1 MARDVCYRWQGLLAV
16 LVFAGRRI
24 RDPHYWRLSF
34 FTGCRKLKNPG
45 YSWTLAVDEEVIDA
59 LRHESTGLRDTV
71 DMLLERGAPKVML
84 ADIWRYA
91 VLYKHG
97 GVYADV
103 DTVSRKPVDSWLP
116 PATPAPQLAG
126 DDRASA
132 AYSGL
137 SMDQCAI
144 IIAMENDVH
153 FCQWTLA
160 SIPGHPILGRVLELI
175 VERAKDFPHDV
186 PDFVHYHSGPA
197 VFTAG
202 ILDVLGLDRGMSAA
216 AAFKKIWTDDVTRA
230 RAWHLKACFLS
241 DDFFSGEAITHHFSS
256 QWAGKDAENRQ
267 YSSWTEEAKRFSH
280 EVTQRSMT

>member
-16 LVFAGRRI
+16 LVVAGRRI
-24 RDPHYWRLSF
+24 RDPHYWRHSF

-116 PATPAPQLAG
+116 PAAPAPQLAG
-126 DDRASA
+126 DERASA

-175 VERAKDFPHDV
+175 VERAKDFPRVQTADNMVDWYTGMDV
-186 PDFVHYHSGPA
+186 FSQ
-197 VFTAG
+197 G
-202 ILDVLGLDRGMSAA
+202 IADVLGLDPSYARQAGDV
-216 AAFKKIWTDDVTRA
+216 FELVWTDEAVMGRA
-230 RAWHLKACFLS
+230 RDMKACFLS
-241 DDFFSGEAITHHFSS
+241 DEFF
-256 QWAGKDAENRQ
+256 AGDVV
-267 YSSWTEEAKRFSH
+267 AKGS
-280 EVTQRSMT
+280 